1 MSNDLILMQQREGR
15 QQDSVTT
22 VPVNSVDSCVLDKS
36 DIEYH
41 WCEDDD
47 LSEATGGQSY
57 SSEGRSCSEES
68 PLTNEVSVIGSD
80 PSYVELVTKIDTNL
94 AHIDMEDF
102 KSEDIHSLL
111 VDYSHSQ
118 SQSQSSQ
125 VSHFY
130 LRWLIRSFIDSLIR
144 PTNST
149 FHGGNFPRCNAT
161 RAAIET

>member
-1 MSNDLILMQQREGR
+1 MQKREGW
-15 QQDSVTT
+15 QQQSVAT
-22 VPVNSVDSCVLDKS
+22 VQVGTVDSCVLEKS

-47 LSEATGGQSY
+47 LSEATGGHSY
-57 SSEGRSCSEES
+57 SSEGRSCSEELPS
-68 PLTNEVSVIGSD
+68 TNEESVIGSD

-111 VDYSHSQ
+111 IDYSHSQ

-125 VSHFY
+125 VNDFHRVGPLKLASHE
-130 LRWLIRSFIDSLIR
+130 
-144 PTNST
+144 
-149 FHGGNFPRCNAT
+149 GNFPSCFIAT
-161 RAAIET
+161 LYVPLLKRRRGCKHG